1 MIWQNCSVKNVD
13 VPGQV
18 GKIME
23 EPKKIHLRPEYM
35 KESNSRWTG
44 IDFTPKV
51 CGIFTKQ

>member
-1 MIWQNCSVKNVD
+1 MIWQNCLVKNVD